1 MALKE
6 GDFVPDFSAKTQDG
20 EVFNW
25 SEYKGKAIVIYFYPK
40 DNTPGCTTQACG
52 FRDEYQDFK
61 DLGAE
66 VIGVSG
72 DSEASHEKFAEKYR
86 IPFVLLSDGEKKI
99 RKLFGVPTNL
109 FGLIPGRV
117 TYVVDANGVI
127 RMVFDSMKAKD
138 HIQKAKEMLEQIK

>member
-1 MALKE
+1 MALEE

-25 SEYKGKAIVIYFYPK
+25 LEYKGKSIVIYFYPK

-72 DSEASHEKFAEKYR
+72 DSEASHERFAEKYR

-117 TYVVDANGVI
+117 TYVVDGNGVI
-127 RMVFDSMKAKD
+127 RLVFDSMKAKD
-138 HIQKAKEMLEQIK
+138 HIQKAKEMLQQIK